1 MMTERPYNVLFLC
14 TANSARSIM
23 AEAILDKLGEGRF
36 RAFSAG
42 SYPAG
47 AVNPHAR
54 AVLEKGG
61 LWSDALRSKP
71 WDEFAAPGAPEM
83 DFVFTVCD
91 KAAGEICPIWPGQPT
106 TAHWG
111 FADPA
116 EFRGSPAET
125 ALVFATT
132 FREIYNRIQIFA
144 ALPLAS
150 LSRLAIKQEVDRIGT
165 IRLVDGKAG

>member
-1 MMTERPYNVLFLC
+1 MTERPYNVLFLC
-14 TANSARSIM
+14 TANSARSII
-23 AEAILDKLGEGRF
+23 AEAVLNKLGTGRF

-42 SYPAG
+42 SPPAG
-47 AVNPHAR
+47 VVNLHAR
-54 AVLEKGG
+54 SVLEKGG
-61 LWSDALRSKP
+61 LWDDSLRSKA
-71 WDEFAAPGAPEM
+71 WDEFAKRGAPEM

-91 KAAGEICPIWPGQPT
+91 KAAGEVCPIWPGQPM

-116 EFRGSPAET
+116 EFEGSPAET

-132 FREIYNRIQIFA
+132 FREIHNRIQIFA

-150 LSRLAIKQEVDRIGT
+150 LSRLAIKKEVDRIGT
-165 IRLVDGKAG
+165 IRLSDEQAS